1 MIELD
6 IIERSELP
14 AQWLT
19 GFKSFA
25 SVADSTQDALLESLL
40 LRAVL
45 RVQEM
50 ADRTILSCRFR
61 LQEDEVQDGI
71 VRLYQTIK
79 TIDKVMDAQGNEV
92 RWTRANKALSC
103 GMVDNV
109 VVEYTTEATEGNV
122 FNLMP
127 VVYQYATALYDGQ
140 DSRTLAAILMQC
152 R

>member
-25 SVADSTQDALLESLL
+25 SVADDSQDALLESLL

-61 LQEDEVQDGI
+61 LQEDEVQDGV

-79 TIDKVMDAQGNEV
+79 TIDRVTDAEGNEV
-92 RWTRANKALSC
+92 RWTRANKTLSC

-122 FNLMP
+122 YNLLP

>member
-25 SVADSTQDALLESLL
+25 SVADGTQDALLESLL

-92 RWTRANKALSC
+92 RWTRANKTLSC

-122 FNLMP
+122 CNLMP

>member
-1 MIELD
+1 MIELE
-6 IIERSELP
+6 IIERNEIP
-14 AQWLT
+14 AGWLV

-25 SVADSTQDALLESLL
+25 SVADDSQDALLESLL

-50 ADRTILSCRFR
+50 ADRSILGCRFR
-61 LQEDEVQDGI
+61 LSENEVENGV
-71 VRLYQTIK
+71 VRLYQTVK
-79 TIDKVMDAQGNEV
+79 TVEKVMDAEGNEI
-92 RWTRANKALSC
+92 RWTRANRILSC
-103 GMVDNV
+103 GYAGSVS
-109 VVEYTTEATEGNV
+109 VEYTTEANEGTIYE
-122 FNLMP
+122 LLP

>member
-6 IIERSELP
+6 IIERNEIP
-14 AQWLT
+14 AEWMA
-19 GFKSFA
+19 GFKA
-25 SVADSTQDALLESLL
+25 YAAIADNSQDALLESLL
-40 LRAVL
+40 LRSIL

-50 ADRTILSCRFR
+50 ADRTILPCRFR
-61 LQEDEVQDGI
+61 LQEDEVEDGV

-79 TIDKVMDAQGNEV
+79 TIDRVTDAEGSEV
-92 RWTRANKALSC
+92 RYTRANRILSC

-109 VVEYTTEATEGNV
+109 VVEYTTEAKEGNV
-122 FNLMP
+122 SALLP
-127 VVYQYATALYDGQ
+127 VAYQYAAALYDGQ

>member
-6 IIERSELP
+6 IIERNGFP
-14 AQWLT
+14 AQWLAE
-19 GFKSFA
+19 FKAYA
-25 SVADSTQDALLESLL
+25 SVADNSQDALLESLL
-40 LRAVL
+40 LRSVL

-50 ADRTILSCRFR
+50 ADRSILPCRFR
-61 LQEDEVQDGI
+61 LQEDEVQDGV

-79 TIDKVMDAQGNEV
+79 TIDKVTDAEGNSV
-92 RWTRANKALSC
+92 RYTRANKILSC
-103 GMVDNV
+103 GVVDNV
-109 VVEYTTEATEGNV
+109 IVEYTTEAKEGNV
-122 FNLMP
+122 YELLP